1 MMKWKK
7 LVLILGGMV
16 VLLAIVG
23 FSVQQSRKGVVAV
36 QTGKVIK
43 EDLTAMVTASGEI
56 KPKVYVNI
64 GANAFGK
71 ITHLY
76 VKEGDR
82 VKQGQML
89 ATIENVQP
97 SADVSATKAALN
109 SAQTDYVAAQAAVNT
124 GQAELRQAE
133 AEYERAQLDYNRNQ
147 ALYEQQ
153 LIAKSDYDTKK
164 AAYDTASAQLNQAKA
179 KLAQA
184 LAQKDSSNM
193 RIKQSAANLTRVTDV
208 LSKTEYVAPFDG
220 VITNLPVREGETV
233 VIGIQNAPGSTLM
246 TIADISV
253 ITAEVKVDETDIVN
267 VRTGQAAEVT
277 IDAIP
282 KAKFKGMVTEI
293 GNNAIIRST
302 GVSTAQ
308 STSSSQE
315 AKDFKVV
322 VTLQDP
328 PENLLPGLSTTARI
342 TTATRPAVLAIPIQA
357 LTIRQRAELTPESE
371 KKKAKVI
378 PASTKSDK
386 PEAKNDPKEEIQ
398 GVFVL
403 KNQKDAVF
411 VPVTTGISGA
421 TDIEVTGGLQEG
433 DEIVT
438 GSYKTLRT
446 LRNGSSVKVDN
457 APVKKTEESS

>member
-1 MMKWKK
+1 MKNWKK
-7 LVLILGGMV
+7 IALIVGGVV

-23 FSVQQSRKGVVAV
+23 FTVQQSRKGVVEV
-36 QTGKVIK
+36 QTGKVVK
-43 EDLTAMVTASGEI
+43 EDLASVVTASGEI

-82 VKQGQML
+82 VKEGQML
-89 ATIENVQP
+89 ATLENVQP
-97 SADVSATKAALN
+97 SADVSANDSALKA
-109 SAQTDYVAAQAAVNT
+109 SQTDYVAAQAAVNT
-124 GQAELRQAE
+124 ATADQKQAE
-133 AEYERAQLDYNRNQ
+133 AEYERAKLDYDRSD
-147 ALYEQQ
+147 ALYQAQ

-164 AAYDTASAQLNQAKA
+164 AAFGTATAQIGQAKA

-184 LAQKDSSNM
+184 NAQMNSYER
-193 RIKQSAANLTRVTDV
+193 RIGQSAANLRHAADV
-208 LSKTEYVAPFDG
+208 LSKTEYRAPFDG

-246 TIADISV
+246 TIADTSV

-267 VRTGQAAEVT
+267 VRLGQAAEVS

-282 KAKFKGMVTEI
+282 KQRFKGIVTEI
-293 GNNAIIRST
+293 GNNAMLRST

-322 VTLQDP
+322 VTIQDP
-328 PENLLPGLSTTARI
+328 PANLLPGLSTTARI
-342 TTATRPAVLAIPIQA
+342 TTASKTNSLAIPIQA
-357 LTIRQRAELTPESE
+357 LTIRQRSELEPEKKSKEAAVQAAALTKGNPKDELT
-371 KKKAKVI
+371 
-378 PASTKSDK
+378 
-386 PEAKNDPKEEIQ
+386 
-398 GVFVL
+398 GVFIL
-403 KNQKDAVF
+403 KNKKEAVF
-411 VPVTTGISGA
+411 VPVTTGISGT
-421 TDIEVTGGLQEG
+421 TDIEVTNGLKEG

-438 GSYKTLRT
+438 GSYKVLRT
-446 LRNGSSVKVDN
+446 LRNGASVKVDN
-457 APVKKTEESS
+457 TTATKKEES